1 MMVQI
6 KKYDFGGM
14 LLGTFNE
21 TFVGASLKIGVGFVR
36 PGEILMMLN
45 PLTICK
51 MELFRAANK
60 HGEGQN
66 NHTST

>member
-21 TFVGASLKIGVGFVR
+21 TFVRESLKKT
-36 PGEILMMLN
+36 L
-45 PLTICK
+45 
-51 MELFRAANK
+51 
-60 HGEGQN
+60 
-66 NHTST
+66 